1 MADEKKVET
10 PVEEVKKEEAKVEEQ
25 KAEQKAEQEPKAKA
39 KSAKKALV
47 TNQRANIHYSGDLRL
62 LPGVET
68 EVTAEQLAFIESN
81 EKHLVDAGHIVI
93 KK

>member
-1 MADEKKVET
+1 MADEKKVEA

-25 KAEQKAEQEPKAKA
+25 KTEQEPKAKDKA
-39 KSAKKALV
+39 AKKALV

>member
-1 MADEKKVET
+1 MADEKKVEAKQR
-10 PVEEVKKEEAKVEEQ
+10 EAQAKVV
-25 KAEQKAEQEPKAKA
+25 KA
-39 KSAKKALV
+39 ALV
-47 TNQRANIHYSGDLRL
+47 TNQRPNLHYSGDLKL

-68 EVTAEQLAFIESN
+68 EVTDEQLAFIESN

>member
-1 MADEKKVET
+1 MADEKKVEAKQQ
-10 PVEEVKKEEAKVEEQ
+10 EAQAKVV
-25 KAEQKAEQEPKAKA
+25 KA
-39 KSAKKALV
+39 ALV
-47 TNQRANIHYSGDLRL
+47 TNQRPNLHYSGELKL

-68 EVTAEQLAFIESN
+68 EVSAEQLEFIESN

>member
-1 MADEKKVET
+1 MADEKKVEA
-10 PVEEVKKEEAKVEEQ
+10 PVEELKKEEAQVEEQ
-25 KAEQKAEQEPKAKA
+25 KTEQEPKAKTKA
-39 KSAKKALV
+39 AKKALV
-47 TNQRANIHYSGDLRL
+47 TNQRANLHYSGDLKL

>member
-1 MADEKKVET
+1 MADEKKVEAKQQ
-10 PVEEVKKEEAKVEEQ
+10 EAQAKVV
-25 KAEQKAEQEPKAKA
+25 KA
-39 KSAKKALV
+39 ALV
-47 TNQRANIHYSGDLRL
+47 TNQRPNLHYSGDLKL

-68 EVTAEQLAFIESN
+68 EVSAEQLAFIESN

>member
-1 MADEKKVET
+1 MAEAKETKKVT
-10 PVEEVKKEEAKVEEQ
+10 
-25 KAEQKAEQEPKAKA
+25 
-39 KSAKKALV
+39 V

>member
-1 MADEKKVET
+1 MAEAKETKKVT
-10 PVEEVKKEEAKVEEQ
+10 VI
-25 KAEQKAEQEPKAKA
+25 
-39 KSAKKALV
+39 
-47 TNQRANIHYSGDLRL
+47 NQRPNLHYSGDLKL

>member
-1 MADEKKVET
+1 MADEKKVEAKQQ
-10 PVEEVKKEEAKVEEQ
+10 EAQAKVV
-25 KAEQKAEQEPKAKA
+25 KA
-39 KSAKKALV
+39 ALV
-47 TNQRANIHYSGDLRL
+47 TNQRANLHYSGDLKL

-68 EVTAEQLAFIESN
+68 EVSAEQLAFIESN

>member
-1 MADEKKVET
+1 MADEKKVEA
-10 PVEEVKKEEAKVEEQ
+10 PVEDVKKEEAPLE
-25 KAEQKAEQEPKAKA
+25 EQKAEQEPKAKA
-39 KSAKKALV
+39 KAAKKALV
-47 TNQRANIHYSGDLRL
+47 TNQRANLHYSGDLKL

-68 EVTAEQLAFIESN
+68 EVSAEQLAFIESN

>member
-1 MADEKKVET
+1 MAEVKSTKKVT
-10 PVEEVKKEEAKVEEQ
+10 
-25 KAEQKAEQEPKAKA
+25 
-39 KSAKKALV
+39 V

>member
-1 MADEKKVET
+1 MAEAKEIKKVT
-10 PVEEVKKEEAKVEEQ
+10 VV
-25 KAEQKAEQEPKAKA
+25 
-39 KSAKKALV
+39 
-47 TNQRANIHYSGDLRL
+47 NQRPNLYYSGELKL

-68 EVTAEQLAFIESN
+68 EVSAKQLAFIESN

>member
-1 MADEKKVET
+1 MAD
-10 PVEEVKKEEAKVEEQ
+10 
-25 KAEQKAEQEPKAKA
+25 
-39 KSAKKALV
+39 AKKGV
-47 TNQRANIHYSGDLRL
+47 VVINQRANIHYSGDLRL

>member
-1 MADEKKVET
+1 MAEVKAPKKVT
-10 PVEEVKKEEAKVEEQ
+10 VI
-25 KAEQKAEQEPKAKA
+25 
-39 KSAKKALV
+39 
-47 TNQRANIHYSGDLRL
+47 NQRPNLHYSGDLRL

>member
-10 PVEEVKKEEAKVEEQ
+10 PVEEVKKEEAQLEEQ
-25 KAEQKAEQEPKAKA
+25 KPEKEPKAKA
-39 KSAKKALV
+39 KDAKKALV

>member
-1 MADEKKVET
+1 MAETKETKKVT
-10 PVEEVKKEEAKVEEQ
+10 VV
-25 KAEQKAEQEPKAKA
+25 
-39 KSAKKALV
+39 
-47 TNQRANIHYSGDLRL
+47 NQRPNLHYSGDLKL

-68 EVTAEQLAFIESN
+68 EVSAEQLAFIESN

>member
-1 MADEKKVET
+1 MAEVKATKKVT
-10 PVEEVKKEEAKVEEQ
+10 VI
-25 KAEQKAEQEPKAKA
+25 
-39 KSAKKALV
+39 
-47 TNQRANIHYSGDLRL
+47 NQRPNLHYSGDLKL

-81 EKHLVDAGHIVI
+81 EKHLVDAGHILI

>member
-1 MADEKKVET
+1 MAEVKATKKVT
-10 PVEEVKKEEAKVEEQ
+10 VI
-25 KAEQKAEQEPKAKA
+25 
-39 KSAKKALV
+39 
-47 TNQRANIHYSGDLRL
+47 NQRPNLHYSGDLKL

-68 EVTAEQLAFIESN
+68 EVTAEQLAFIENN

>member
-1 MADEKKVET
+1 MADEKKVEA
-10 PVEEVKKEEAKVEEQ
+10 PVEDVKKEEAPLE
-25 KAEQKAEQEPKAKA
+25 EQKAEQEPKAKA
-39 KSAKKALV
+39 KAAKKALV
-47 TNQRANIHYSGDLRL
+47 TNQRANIHYSGYLRL

>member
-1 MADEKKVET
+1 MAEVKATKKVT
-10 PVEEVKKEEAKVEEQ
+10 A
-25 KAEQKAEQEPKAKA
+25 
-39 KSAKKALV
+39 
-47 TNQRANIHYSGDLRL
+47 TNHRANIHYSGDLRL

>member
-1 MADEKKVET
+1 MADEKKVEA
-10 PVEEVKKEEAKVEEQ
+10 PVEEVKKEEAQVEEQ
-25 KAEQKAEQEPKAKA
+25 KTEKESKAKA
-39 KSAKKALV
+39 KAAKKALV
-47 TNQRANIHYSGDLRL
+47 TNQRANLHYSGDLKL

>member
-1 MADEKKVET
+1 MADEKKVEA
-10 PVEEVKKEEAKVEEQ
+10 PVEDVKKEGAPLEEQ
-25 KAEQKAEQEPKAKA
+25 KTEQEPKAKA
-39 KSAKKALV
+39 KAAKKALV
-47 TNQRANIHYSGDLRL
+47 TNQRANLHYSGDLKL

-68 EVTAEQLAFIESN
+68 EVSAEQLAFIESN

>member
-1 MADEKKVET
+1 MAEVKATKKVT
-10 PVEEVKKEEAKVEEQ
+10 
-25 KAEQKAEQEPKAKA
+25 
-39 KSAKKALV
+39 V
-47 TNQRANIHYSGDLRL
+47 TNQRANSHYSGDLRL

>member
-1 MADEKKVET
+1 MADEKKVEA
-10 PVEEVKKEEAKVEEQ
+10 PIEDVKKEEAQVEGQ
-25 KAEQKAEQEPKAKA
+25 KTEQEPKAKTKA
-39 KSAKKALV
+39 AKKALV
-47 TNQRANIHYSGDLRL
+47 TNQRPNLHYSGDLKL

-68 EVTAEQLAFIESN
+68 EVSAEQLAFIESN

>member
-1 MADEKKVET
+1 MAEAKETKKVT
-10 PVEEVKKEEAKVEEQ
+10 VVNKRPN
-25 KAEQKAEQEPKAKA
+25 
-39 KSAKKALV
+39 L
-47 TNQRANIHYSGDLRL
+47 HYSCDLRL

>member
-1 MADEKKVET
+1 MAEVKATKKVT
-10 PVEEVKKEEAKVEEQ
+10 VI
-25 KAEQKAEQEPKAKA
+25 
-39 KSAKKALV
+39 
-47 TNQRANIHYSGDLRL
+47 NQRANIHYSGDLRL

-81 EKHLVDAGHIVI
+81 EKHLVEAGHIVI

>member
-1 MADEKKVET
+1 MAEAKETKKVT
-10 PVEEVKKEEAKVEEQ
+10 VV
-25 KAEQKAEQEPKAKA
+25 
-39 KSAKKALV
+39 
-47 TNQRANIHYSGDLRL
+47 NQRANLHYSGDLKL

-68 EVTAEQLAFIESN
+68 EVSAEQLAFIESN

>member
-1 MADEKKVET
+1 MAEVKVTKKVT
-10 PVEEVKKEEAKVEEQ
+10 
-25 KAEQKAEQEPKAKA
+25 
-39 KSAKKALV
+39 V

>member
-1 MADEKKVET
+1 MADEKKVEA
-10 PVEEVKKEEAKVEEQ
+10 PVEDVKKEEAPLE
-25 KAEQKAEQEPKAKA
+25 EQKAEQEPKAKA
-39 KSAKKALV
+39 KAAKKALV
-47 TNQRANIHYSGDLRL
+47 TNQRANIHYSGNLRL